1 MIVIVRLKGDE
12 AKFGMVL
19 EELEALEMEMWTL
32 QQRAK
37 LNDFYHNQMEEF
49 NKLKM
54 DYAFMKA

>member
-1 MIVIVRLKGDE
+1 
-12 AKFGMVL
+12 MVL

-32 QQRAK
+32 QQKAK

>member
-1 MIVIVRLKGDE
+1 LIAIVRLKGDD
-12 AKFGMVL
+12 ANFGMVL

-32 QQRAK
+32 QQKAK

>member
-1 MIVIVRLKGDE
+1 LIVIVRLKGDE